1 MTKNVIIKS
10 NGHGISLKLKD
21 DCSFSDII
29 SELKLKL
36 SEAKSFFKDAHI
48 VLEIQ
53 GRKLNDEE
61 VNSIVTVIEE
71 HSKMS
76 VLCVVPHQEELE
88 EKFLELS
95 ELVQN
100 QIFENF
106 QKEKNNQIES
116 SVPTQESELVN
127 GPEQIQL
134 FEGTLR
140 SGQDFVTRKSA
151 IIIGDVNPGARVMA
165 GENVIVFGSLLGNVS
180 AGNNGNNDSYVLAL
194 DMNPGQVCING
205 IYGRSADEHGFRKKN
220 KLKQEIQIARLLNN
234 GITIENYKND
244 GGK

>member
-1 MTKNVIIKS
+1 MTKNVVIKS

-29 SELKLKL
+29 NELKVKL

-53 GRKLNDEE
+53 GRKLNDDE
-61 VNSIVTVIEE
+61 VDEIVSVIEK

-76 VLCVVPHQEELE
+76 VLCVVPHQDELE
-88 EKFLELS
+88 EKFLGLS

-100 QIFENF
+100 KIF
-106 QKEKNNQIES
+106 QKEKKDQINA
-116 SVPTQESELVN
+116 SVQMEENEFVN
-127 GPEQIQL
+127 APEQIQL

-140 SGQDFVTRKSA
+140 SGQDFVTHKSA
-151 IIIGDVNPGARVMA
+151 IIIGDVNPGASVMA
-165 GENVIVFGSLLGNVS
+165 GENVIVFGSLLGNVT
-180 AGNNGNNDSYVLAL
+180 AGNNGNSDSYVLAL

-205 IYGRSADEHGFRKKN
+205 IYGRSADERGFRKKN

-234 GITIENYKND
+234 GITIENFKND